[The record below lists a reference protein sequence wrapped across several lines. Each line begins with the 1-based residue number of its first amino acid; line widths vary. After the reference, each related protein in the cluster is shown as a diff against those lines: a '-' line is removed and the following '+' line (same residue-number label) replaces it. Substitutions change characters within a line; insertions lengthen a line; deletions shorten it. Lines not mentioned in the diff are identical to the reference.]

1 MDSLGSELLGD
12 TQTSAPLWVSDVL
25 GQQAVTEQDS
35 ETQGDDADQA
45 PLG

>member
-1 MDSLGSELLGD
+1 MDSLGSEPPGN
-12 TQTSAPLWVSDVL
+12 TQTSAPLWVSDL
-25 GQQAVTEQDS
+25 FGQQAATEQDR